1 MARNALMAALAVVL
15 CLSALALTGTATAA
29 DGCAARLLADWQ
41 DGRIDRTYAVPCYRA
56 ALESLPEDLQV
67 YSTAQTDL
75 TRALQ
80 NRLEAVKPQAGTK
93 ENGGGGI
100 SPALVLALTC
110 GLFLAVGSIA
120 VRSR

>member
-1 MARNALMAALAVVL
+1 MAALAVVL
-15 CLSALALTGTATAA
+15 CLSALAVTGTATAA
-29 DGCAARLLADWQ
+29 DGCASRLLADWQ
-41 DGRIDRTYAVPCYRA
+41 DGRIDRTYPVPCYRA
-56 ALESLPEDLQV
+56 ALDSLPEDLQV

-80 NRLEAVKPQAGTK
+80 DRLETVEPHAGPDK
-93 ENGGGGI
+93 NGGGGGI